1 MNNSSETGLLCP
13 VNIHTIL
20 FLRVNYYNYANID
33 FQYPKVVK
41 YAFTIFIIT
50 KLISQQIAIVTYMYI
65 LTVNSPITLCQNFTY
80 LLTRLEKSRPKD
92 LGLLQ
97 KGLIGYT
104 AGSRTWRRTGAEV

>member
-13 VNIHTIL
+13 VNIHTIS
-20 FLRVNYYNYANID
+20 FSRVNCYNYANKD

-50 KLISQQIAIVTYMYI
+50 KLISQQTAILNYMYI
-65 LTVNSPITLCQNFTY
+65 LRVNRPITLCQNFTY
-80 LLTRLEKSRPKD
+80 LLTRLEKSKPND

-104 AGSRTWRRTGAEV
+104 DGSRTWGRTGAEV